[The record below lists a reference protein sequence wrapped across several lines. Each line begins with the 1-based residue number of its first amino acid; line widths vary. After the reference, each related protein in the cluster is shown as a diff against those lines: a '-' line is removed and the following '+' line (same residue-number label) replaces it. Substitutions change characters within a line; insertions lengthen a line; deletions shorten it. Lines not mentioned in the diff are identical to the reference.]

1 MEVILNNQRK
11 ILLGF
16 LAFAPFTAAVL
27 INGLVAKNLSSMLG
41 LIFNDASFNEILAL
55 ILRDYSF
62 IFIFW
67 GLSCVLS
74 LIQKIIYIILAIKNK
89 RIKLIIKIIYVI
101 SMIFFEIAVMIY
113 FYLEIIHE
121 KKDKKDKEENSV
133 WID

>member
-1 MEVILNNQRK
+1 MNNQRK

-16 LAFAPFTAAVL
+16 LAFAPFAAAVL

-89 RIKLIIKIIYVI
+89 RIKRVIKIIYVI

-113 FYLEIIHE
+113 FYLEILHE

>member
-16 LAFAPFTAAVL
+16 LAFAPFAAAVL

-74 LIQKIIYIILAIKNK
+74 LIQKIVYIILTIKNK

-113 FYLEIIHE
+113 FYLEILHE